1 VHGFAERNVDTS
13 DQYTRLFQASQD
25 VIART
30 PEVVSDLVSRDN
42 YLWAAHNCKAAA
54 EAHIN
59 LGLLRWRQGI
69 DPRHNFGGAMEAFV
83 NLNEIVQNHRLSKED
98 FDMSPVYAAM
108 FLMNRDATL
117 TYSNEASYE
126 TKRWSCY
133 QCRVVHALHDREPS
147 AGLAKLVGS
156 HLARNDELPE
166 RIFDA
171 YAQLLGLRASNMDV
185 DERVRRA
192 KSTWAERKRDEL
204 VTDGPPWNGHGP
216 MNDLYVDI
224 YLAAILK
231 KIGWRG
237 HTVHAWL
244 WD

>member
-1 VHGFAERNVDTS
+1 VDET
-13 DQYTRLFQASQD
+13 DQYTRLFQASQAI
-25 VIART
+25 IART
-30 PEVVSDLVSRDN
+30 PEVVSDLLARDN

-54 EAHIN
+54 EAHLD

-69 DPRHNFGGAMEAFV
+69 DPRHNFGGALEAFV
-83 NLNEIVQNHRLSKED
+83 NLNGIVQAHGLSKEQ

-108 FLMNRDATL
+108 FLMGSPATI
-117 TYSNEASYE
+117 TYFDEASYE
-126 TKRWSCY
+126 TKRWPCY
-133 QCRVVHALHDREPS
+133 QCRIVHALHDREPGP
-147 AGLAKLVGS
+147 GLAKMAES
-156 HLARNDELPE
+156 HLSRNDELPE

-171 YAQLLGLRASNMDV
+171 YAQLLGLRPSRMDV
-185 DERVRRA
+185 EERVLRA
-192 KSTWAERKRDEL
+192 KSTWAERKRDVL
-204 VTDGPPWNGHGP
+204 VTGGPPWDGHGP
-216 MNDLYVDI
+216 MNELYVDI